1 MPDKAGAFLRASRII
16 AEVGGNITR
25 VSYNKAVDVH
35 MLFIEV
41 SADAEQLDTISE
53 RLNEIGCMM
62 NDRAPG
68 QTILVEFRLPN
79 VPSAMLPVLE
89 LIDSFHFNITYISA
103 QENDTDFLNIK
114 IGLYIQ
120 NPGKT
125 KEFLDSAAK
134 LCALKILN
142 YDKSQKILD
151 NTVFLPVFC
160 QSGFVHSASRARRDG
175 SADCGFQPHHAAS
188 RRAQRSAV
196 QDVLLHRQI
205 R

>member
-79 VPSAMLPVLE
+79 VPSAMLPVL
-89 LIDSFHFNITYISA
+89 DA
-103 QENDTDFLNIK
+103 
-114 IGLYIQ
+114 
-120 NPGKT
+120 
-125 KEFLDSAAK
+125 LDES
-134 LCALKILN
+134 
-142 YDKSQKILD
+142 
-151 NTVFLPVFC
+151 
-160 QSGFVHSASRARRDG
+160 H
-175 SADCGFQPHHAAS
+175 
-188 RRAQRSAV
+188 
-196 QDVLLHRQI
+196 LHY
-205 R
+205 